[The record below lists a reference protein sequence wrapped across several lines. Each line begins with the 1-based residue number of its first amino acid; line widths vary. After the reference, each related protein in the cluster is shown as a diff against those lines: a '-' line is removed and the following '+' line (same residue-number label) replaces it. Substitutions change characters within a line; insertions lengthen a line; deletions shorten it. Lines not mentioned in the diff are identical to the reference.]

1 MSSPMRSTRS
11 SRASTPAS
19 NDGATTV
26 GLLPRSRIQAMLA
39 EIDADSEDEAT
50 ASKTETSII
59 AKSATSTRDKDASA
73 SEQDDD
79 DDVPVIKPR
88 GRLAAR
94 MGASAAQLPFQE
106 EAEEESEEDS
116 GNVYQRI
123 RREMLAEKTEQME
136 GTQSTEPD
144 QEVASPPRRRL
155 AFRAQVDRNTPS
167 PPRRPWL
174 TDRAQKLANSPAAS
188 TRSESPGLFMSPA
201 PARAESRPANDS
213 DSDSDL
219 PDSEGM
225 KARLR
230 ELVERRRRERLAKE
244 DQERE
249 EQERGQEQRPNAL
262 LSDMFDDEEE
272 VDNAAEKRLTQQS
285 RPSRKAS
292 KKALE
297 EMSRETQRM
306 SRNMQLTHQA
316 KTKKKFTTADFL
328 SRFAG
333 KSRIQTPLAHV
344 DNAADSSSTAAPDS
358 DAEMREPQDTPPSS
372 PPSVHDEQEKSA
384 QNTDIANA
392 TGPLTTLASDDEDLP
407 DIAQLTPSQSFA
419 KADKGKDHVRPQS
432 PQRME
437 QKKVS
442 KKLSPRKYRI
452 VPPPKPTQDDD
463 PQDDSDSDLEIIK
476 GDRVSSIFS
485 SVGPS
490 KASESRPLHML
501 RHLAHLHQTDNPR
514 LKKGERPSMTP
525 GQLEIELRRRA
536 KIQALRE
543 REEKIASLKA
553 RGIIVMTAEEREQ
566 EQVVIEN
573 MLDKAREEADALRKK
588 ERKDAKEAGLDVGDA
603 SSDESEDGDFIG
615 SGEEDEAG
623 DAGDAEEIDLS
634 GSEDEV
640 EEDIEPETNDVLDNK
655 AGEDAETSDQEQEQE
670 PFHTETDRA
679 QDAMELT
686 QDDQSAQIPQAR
698 RAARKKRVIEDDDDE
713 DEAKLDLQT
722 PASTNTGGMI
732 NDDLAA
738 AFGFGAAPALGVSQ
752 MFAGTMADT
761 QDSTDES
768 VPGDT
773 FPETEQDSLDMLRHI
788 PSAPLPTFVPA
799 EQTQDSQDNSIVAD
813 SQSLQDTRQ
822 EINLN
827 STQLETPSLSRIAS
841 VSQFGELDFTPSQD
855 VGMKADQ
862 TPLKLNLNPP
872 ISTQDTVLMDV
883 PESPVVQQAHR
894 RGRLVRRA
902 AANEVE
908 SDDEEIAAST
918 VPQNANAFEK
928 MRKAA
933 VNKPVQA
940 DFDKKASEARKM
952 VEEQAEESEDEYA
965 GLGGGSDDEHVGEE
979 DEADRAMIDESEIA
993 VNERELAAF
1002 YAEKARQQNEAE
1014 TSKLYK
1020 DLMSGAMRKKRG
1032 AGGAFDLDSDEDEQV
1047 AERRR
1052 RRQRE
1057 EARKRRLLLQDESVG
1072 KLGTNE
1078 KKEAFLCAIEDRE
1091 EDDEMDL
1098 LDGVND
1104 EAADPIDPQA
1114 EQSQVPEGEGSQQ
1127 PLAETSGNAL
1137 KRKDGPSE
1145 SQERTRPNKRLSL
1158 RRNPLEAFRAPRSLQ
1173 EVRESVSFL
1182 IEDAHIDPEANGNMF
1197 DSDPEDNDEFNYS
1210 NQAPRA
1216 PAAERRTQAKAGVVD
1231 RLTLKKQSSSV
1242 SIVGEGS
1249 GEGMAFTT
1257 ASMKAVGSFSK
1268 GPSLL
1273 RRATTNT
1280 SIAESTTS
1288 MGPPPRRA
1296 NREDS
1301 GSSVRMGGSKKSSI
1315 NYQAR
1320 EAERKIV
1327 LEKAERKR
1335 KADVRRSA
1343 GLRRGGSGFLGNMDA
1358 NSGFE

>member
-1 MSSPMRSTRS
+1 
-11 SRASTPAS
+11 
-19 NDGATTV
+19 
-26 GLLPRSRIQAMLA
+26 MLA
-39 EIDADSEDEAT
+39 EIDADSNDEAT
-50 ASKTETSII
+50 TTKTKSLIT
-59 AKSATSTRDKDASA
+59 AKPATSTRDRDASA

-79 DDVPVIKPR
+79 DEPVIKPR

-94 MGASAAQLPFQE
+94 MGASAAPLPFQE
-106 EAEEESEEDS
+106 EAEEDSEEEEDS

-123 RREMLAEKTEQME
+123 RREMLAEKTKQTEA
-136 GTQSTEPD
+136 TQSTEPD

-155 AFRAQVDRNTPS
+155 ALRAQVDRNTPS

-174 TDRAQKLANSPAAS
+174 TDRTQKLANSPATS
-188 TRSESPGLFMSPA
+188 TRSESPGLFMSPG

-249 EQERGQEQRPNAL
+249 EQERDQEQRPNAL
-262 LSDMFDDEEE
+262 LSDLFDDDEE

-344 DNAADSSSTAAPDS
+344 ENAADSSSIAAPES
-358 DAEMREPQDTPPSS
+358 DADMREQQDTPPSS
-372 PPSVHDEQEKSA
+372 PPSVHNEQEKSA
-384 QNTDIANA
+384 QDTDTANP
-392 TGPLTTLASDDEDLP
+392 TGLPTTLASDDEDLP
-407 DIAQLTPSQSFA
+407 DISQLTSSQCLA
-419 KADKGKDHVRPQS
+419 KADKGKDPVRPQS
-432 PQRME
+432 TQRME

-452 VPPPKPTQDDD
+452 VPPPKPTQDDA

-490 KASESRPLHML
+490 KTSESRPLHML
-501 RHLAHLHQTDNPR
+501 RHLAHLHQTDKPR

-543 REEKIASLKA
+543 REEKIANLKA

-588 ERKDAKEAGLDVGDA
+588 ERKDAKAAGLDVGDA
-603 SSDESEDGDFIG
+603 SSDESEDGDFVG
-615 SGEEDEAG
+615 SGEEDETG

-634 GSEDEV
+634 GSEDED
-640 EEDIEPETNDVLDNK
+640 EEDVEPETYDLLDNE
-655 AGEDAETSDQEQEQE
+655 AGEDEETSDQEQE
-670 PFHTETDRA
+670 PFQPETDRA

-686 QDDQSAQIPQAR
+686 QDDQSTQIPEAR

-713 DEAKLDLQT
+713 EEAEFDSQK

-761 QDSTDES
+761 QDSMDDS
-768 VPGDT
+768 VSGNT
-773 FPETEQDSLDMLRHI
+773 FPETEQDSLEMLRHI
-788 PSAPLPTFVPA
+788 PSAPLPTFVPT
-799 EQTQDSQDNSIVAD
+799 EETQDSQDNSIVTD
-813 SQSLQDTRQ
+813 SQNPEETRQ
-822 EINLN
+822 QINLH
-827 STQLETPSLSRIAS
+827 STQIETPSLSRMAS
-841 VSQFGELDFTPSQD
+841 VSQFGDLDFTPSQD

-872 ISTQDTVLMDV
+872 TFTQDTVLMDV

-902 AANEVE
+902 APTEVE
-908 SDDEEIAAST
+908 SDEEVAST
-918 VPQNANAFEK
+918 LVPQNDNAFEK
-928 MRKAA
+928 IRKAT

-952 VEEQAEESEDEYA
+952 VEDQAEESEDEYA

-979 DEADRAMIDESEIA
+979 DEADRAMIDESDIA

-1032 AGGAFDLDSDEDEQV
+1032 VGGAFDLDSDEDEQV

-1072 KLGTNE
+1072 RLGTNE
-1078 KKEAFLCAIEDRE
+1078 KKEAFLRAIEDRE
-1091 EDDEMDL
+1091 EDDDMDL
-1098 LDGVND
+1098 LDGIND
-1104 EAADPIDPQA
+1104 EAVDPVDPQG
-1114 EQSQVPEGEGSQQ
+1114 ELSQVPDGEGSQQ
-1127 PLAETSGNAL
+1127 PLAETSGNTL
-1137 KRKDGPSE
+1137 KRKDGPSG
-1145 SQERTRPNKRLSL
+1145 SQEGTRPNKRLSM
-1158 RRNPLEAFRAPRSLQ
+1158 RRNPLEAFRAPKSLQ

-1197 DSDPEDNDEFNYS
+1197 DSDPEDDDEFNYS

-1216 PAAERRTQAKAGVVD
+1216 PAAERRTQAKVGVVD

-1249 GEGMAFTT
+1249 AAGDGMAFTT

-1268 GPSLL
+1268 APSLL

-1335 KADVRRSA
+1335 KADVKRSA
-1343 GLRRGGSGFLGNMDA
+1343 GLRKAGSGFLGNVDA
-1358 NSGFE
+1358 TSGFE